1 MNEVLSSPI
10 FWAAVAL
17 ASELVGASK
26 LKQNG
31 VIAMIFDTIKKMKEE
46 NEKLK
51 KYLIRIEKR
60 KI

>member
-1 MNEVLSSPI
+1 MNEILSSPI

-31 VIAMIFDTIKKMKEE
+31 VIAVIFDTIKKMKPKT
-46 NEKLK
+46 NDNPK
-51 KYLIRIEKR
+51 
-60 KI
+60 

>member
-1 MNEVLSSPI
+1 MNDGLASPI

-31 VIAMIFDTIKKMKEE
+31 VIAMIFDTIKKMKPKTDD
-46 NEKLK
+46 NPK
-51 KYLIRIEKR
+51 
-60 KI
+60 

>member
-1 MNEVLSSPI
+1 MNEILSSPI

-31 VIAMIFDTIKKMKEE
+31 VIAMIFDTIKKMKPKSLTDD
-46 NEKLK
+46 NPK
-51 KYLIRIEKR
+51 
-60 KI
+60 

>member
-1 MNEVLSSPI
+1 MNEILSSPI

-31 VIAMIFDTIKKMKEE
+31 VIAMIFDTIKKMKPKT
-46 NEKLK
+46 NDNPK
-51 KYLIRIEKR
+51 
-60 KI
+60 

>member
-1 MNEVLSSPI
+1 MNEILSSPI

-31 VIAMIFDTIKKMKEE
+31 VIAMIFDTIKKMKPKTDD
-46 NEKLK
+46 NPK
-51 KYLIRIEKR
+51 
-60 KI
+60 

>member
-1 MNEVLSSPI
+1 MNEILSSPI

-31 VIAMIFDTIKKMKEE
+31 VIAMIFDTVKKMKPKTDD
-46 NEKLK
+46 NPK
-51 KYLIRIEKR
+51 
-60 KI
+60 

>member
-1 MNEVLSSPI
+1 MNEILSSPI

-31 VIAMIFDTIKKMKEE
+31 VIAMIFDTLKKMKP
-46 NEKLK
+46 KTTDTPK
-51 KYLIRIEKR
+51 
-60 KI
+60 

>member
-1 MNEVLSSPI
+1 MNEILSSPI

-31 VIAMIFDTIKKMKEE
+31 VIAMIFDTIKKMKPKTLTDH
-46 NEKLK
+46 NPK
-51 KYLIRIEKR
+51 
-60 KI
+60 

>member
-31 VIAMIFDTIKKMKEE
+31 VIAMIFDTIKKMKPKTDD
-46 NEKLK
+46 NPK
-51 KYLIRIEKR
+51 
-60 KI
+60 